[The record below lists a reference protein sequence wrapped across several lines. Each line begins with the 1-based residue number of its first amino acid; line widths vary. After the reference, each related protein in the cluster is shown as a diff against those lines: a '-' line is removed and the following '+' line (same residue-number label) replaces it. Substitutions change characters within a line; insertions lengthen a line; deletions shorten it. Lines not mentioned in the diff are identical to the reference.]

1 MHPAGRPFVA
11 AAAASTL
18 LLRPFSPTASVLGA
32 LATACCAAFF
42 REPHRVGPQDPTLAV
57 AAADGT
63 VRSVRPAVAPAELGL
78 DDRPRPRVSVFLS
91 VFDVHV
97 QRVPV
102 DGQVRQ
108 VAYRPGRFLAADLD
122 QAGEANE
129 RASVWLRATSGH
141 DLAVVQ
147 IAGLVA
153 RRIVC
158 SLRPG
163 QRVRAGATY
172 GLIRFGS
179 RVDVY
184 LPPGSV
190 VLVRPGQR
198 TVGGETPLARL
209 PAAGEG

>member
-1 MHPAGRPFVA
+1 
-11 AAAASTL
+11 
-18 LLRPFSPTASVLGA
+18 
-32 LATACCAAFF
+32 
-42 REPHRVGPQDPTLAV
+42 
-57 AAADGT
+57 
-63 VRSVRPAVAPAELGL
+63 
-78 DDRPRPRVSVFLS
+78 
-91 VFDVHV
+91 
-97 QRVPV
+97 V
-102 DGQVRQ
+102 DGQVCR

-129 RASVWLRATSGH
+129 RASVWLRSSSGH

-209 PAAGEG
+209 PDAGEG